1 MRIFFAG
8 TPDFS
13 NSILRALINANHQV
27 VGVLCQPDRPSG
39 RHLQLQACPVKM
51 TAQQHSIPVWQPQNL
66 RLNGKFSIEAQAV
79 HEAIKRTRAELLIVV
94 AYGLILPQSLL
105 DLVPALNIHASLL
118 PRWRGA
124 APIQRAIQAGD
135 AETGIALMQMD
146 AGLDTGPVWRQI
158 ALPIQSDDTTQTLH
172 DALVQL
178 GVRSLLDFL
187 PHLHNSTAIP
197 QDTAGITYAEKITKT
212 EAQLDF
218 ALPAE
223 NLARCVRAFNPAPGA
238 FFMNQGQVI
247 KVWQSC
253 FDDAQHGGVAGTILG
268 LEDKVLW
275 IACGTTGRGRLG
287 LMTLQRAGGK
297 RLAAI
302 DFLRGYQFQT
312 PTIAQD

>member
-79 HEAIKRTRAELLIVV
+79 HEAITRTRAELLIVV

-105 DLVPALNIHASLL
+105 DLVLALNIHASLL

-158 ALPIQSDDTTQTLH
+158 ALSVQSDDTAQTLH

-197 QDTAGITYAEKITKT
+197 QDTSGITYAEKITKT
-212 EAQLDF
+212 EAQLNF

-253 FDDAQHGGVAGTILG
+253 FDDLQHDKVAGTILG

-275 IACGTTGRGRLG
+275 IACGATGRGRLG

>member
-79 HEAIKRTRAELLIVV
+79 HEAITRTRAELLIVV

-105 DLVPALNIHASLL
+105 DLVLALNIHASLL

>member
-105 DLVPALNIHASLL
+105 DLVLALNIHASLL